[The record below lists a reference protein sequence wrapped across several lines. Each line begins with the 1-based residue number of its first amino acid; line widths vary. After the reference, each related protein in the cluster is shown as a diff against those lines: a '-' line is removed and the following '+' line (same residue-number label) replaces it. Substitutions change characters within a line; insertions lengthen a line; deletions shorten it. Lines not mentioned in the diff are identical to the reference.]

1 MAVHRCRIIMT
12 KRSGLSWNK
21 GSVKRRKDKFLTD
34 KAFAQ
39 SNGKNGFIELCR
51 FVFCWGVVSHHAKF
65 LSESPGYIPIFGGYI
80 SVEFFFILTGYLMYA
95 SYHKAQS
102 AGKEQDSA
110 IHQIYVKLKRIYPYF
125 LVTFCAV
132 FILVHIRRVLPPP
145 PREEAAFWDLLLAV
159 PQFFF
164 LQCAGLA
171 GNGYIYDGTTWF
183 LSALLVGMLI
193 VYPLMCWGKKYYATA
208 VAPILCLLSYARV
221 ITISGNLGPVIEW
234 AGFFWAGCLRAIA
247 GLCLGSFCCYIV
259 QSVPGHSLTK
269 LGDIILSFFQ
279 LGIVA
284 FSLFL
289 MSHTEKNTDIVQV
302 VLFSLLIIISF
313 AEETTMNR
321 ICNTKICFVL
331 GTFSMIV
338 FITQPAAFCRPDLL
352 FYTERWRWRYA
363 AYIAYVILFSLA
375 NYLIVK
381 GIKRC
386 RIVQRLQE
394 CLWESLT

>member
-1 MAVHRCRIIMT
+1 MMAVHRCRIIMT

-145 PREEAAFWDLLLAV
+145 PEKR
-159 PQFFF
+159 P
-164 LQCAGLA
+164 
-171 GNGYIYDGTTWF
+171 
-183 LSALLVGMLI
+183 LSGICCSRFRNFSFCSVRDWQEMGIFMM
-193 VYPLMCWGKKYYATA
+193 VQH
-208 VAPILCLLSYARV
+208 
-221 ITISGNLGPVIEW
+221 
-234 AGFFWAGCLRAIA
+234 
-247 GLCLGSFCCYIV
+247 GSFPLYW
-259 QSVPGHSLTK
+259 L
-269 LGDIILSFFQ
+269 
-279 LGIVA
+279 
-284 FSLFL
+284 
-289 MSHTEKNTDIVQV
+289 
-302 VLFSLLIIISF
+302 
-313 AEETTMNR
+313 
-321 ICNTKICFVL
+321 
-331 GTFSMIV
+331 
-338 FITQPAAFCRPDLL
+338 
-352 FYTERWRWRYA
+352 
-363 AYIAYVILFSLA
+363 
-375 NYLIVK
+375 
-381 GIKRC
+381 
-386 RIVQRLQE
+386 E
-394 CLWESLT
+394 C